1 MKNLEDY
8 SGEFDP
14 DIKYEDFTKDALIRL
29 LKAATDMYLGMDTSW
44 RTVAKKRFGM
54 EVAMDMSREVWYDVK
69 RCGCYMESVLP
80 RRAMSITG
88 NDVASWM
95 KHLQIDPGLACIADI
110 RCEMLDEN
118 TGVLTVNHCYALDD
132 MEKLG
137 DPDIQKYNCH
147 ELEHKGLQKGVDYMN
162 PKIKVRPLLLPQLGC
177 KREIDCKWEFKL
189 EEKENL

>member
-14 DIKYEDFTKDALIRL
+14 DIKYEDFSKEALIRL
-29 LKAATDMYLGMDTSW
+29 LKAATEMYLGMDTSW
-44 RTVAKKRFGM
+44 RTVAKKRFGKN
-54 EVAMDMSREVWYDVK
+54 VALDMSREVWYGVK

-88 NDVASWM
+88 DDVASWM

-110 RCEMLDEN
+110 RCEMVDEN
-118 TGVLTVNHCYALDD
+118 TGVLTVDHCNALDD

-147 ELEHKGLQKGVDYMN
+147 ELEWKGLQQGVDYMN
-162 PKIKVRPLLLPQLGC
+162 PKIKVKPLVLPQLGC
-177 KREIDCKWEFKL
+177 KRDIACKWEFKL
-189 EEKENL
+189 

>member
-1 MKNLEDY
+1 MPGFNDEYHSL
-8 SGEFDP
+8 SRPGRITLQIAP
-14 DIKYEDFTKDALIRL
+14 DKPFVTAGGNFWPPKRVNYQLTQNQSRI
-29 LKAATDMYLGMDTSW
+29 LGI
-44 RTVAKKRFGM
+44 
-54 EVAMDMSREVWYDVK
+54 EVALDISREVWYDVK
-69 RCGCYMESVLP
+69 HCGCYMESVLP

-110 RCEMLDEN
+110 RCEMIDEN
-118 TGVLTVNHCYALDD
+118 TGVLTVDHCYALDD

-147 ELEHKGLQKGVDYMN
+147 ELEHKGLQQGVDYMN

-177 KREIDCKWEFKL
+177 KHEIACKWEFKL
-189 EEKENL
+189 E